1 MKTTGYSIRFLLI
14 TYSILKTNEY
24 TYLKNMT
31 KQCDLCLEE
40 NKYYK

>member
-31 KQCDLCLEE
+31 KQCDLCLEG
-40 NKYYK
+40 NKHYK